1 MSTSVIRTIWQA
13 RELVRELEFD
23 SINWLQ
29 VHKLWALERPDVAV
43 CGDIAHAEATA
54 PYAASFTPSSW
65 TGFQKKRDRPGVAQ
79 GSRGAPRA
87 SSPHNCKR
95 PRHHTEESHAGD
107 GGGRR
112 ACSSSVD
119 KDAPHHEAS
128 IYTSENVLPDA
139 GAGWGGSPTLGSLV
153 EVRLDDDTTALA
165 IVSDVPRNHSNPN
178 KGGSRYEVTFLDDQG
193 RLALRDRLELSLP
206 NEFVD
211 VVFEC
216 DPMYMQ
222 VLHLCERVCVVC
234 VFGAVCVRLRAL
246 KRERHVS
253 NTLESWLHNDGA
265 GESWHQ

>member
-1 MSTSVIRTIWQA
+1 VH
-13 RELVRELEFD
+13 ELEFD
-23 SINWLQ
+23 SINWVQ
-29 VHKLWALERPDVAV
+29 VHKLWALERPDVAA
-43 CGDIAHAEATA
+43 CGDIVHAEATA

-65 TGFQKKRDRPGVAQ
+65 TGSQKKRDRPGVAQ

-95 PRHHTEESHAGD
+95 QRDHTEESHGGD

-112 ACSSSVD
+112 AWSSSADKDAPHDD
-119 KDAPHHEAS
+119 KDAPHHDAS
-128 IYTSENVLPDA
+128 IYTAENALPDA
-139 GAGWGGSPTLGSLV
+139 GGGWGGSATLGSLV

-222 VLHLCERVCVVC
+222 V
-234 VFGAVCVRLRAL
+234 
-246 KRERHVS
+246 
-253 NTLESWLHNDGA
+253 
-265 GESWHQ
+265 